1 MLDLIK
7 METYK
12 LRTTKLFIIL
22 AAVVFAVNG
31 IFSAVVPIVTKMFTP
46 DHTAPATNL
55 SEAVSSPFMF
65 SLLLIP
71 VFISAVSFLYSDFT
85 GGYIKN
91 IAGQVGDRGKLVIAK
106 FIVLGLHN
114 LIFFV
119 LGALSGLLGTA
130 IGGQIVMDGAIL
142 GGVMTLLLKWLLS
155 MAVCSILL
163 FFAVGIR
170 NKVLAS
176 IVAVV
181 FSVSALSLVYLAVN
195 TAAMNVLKI
204 EGFDLGAYMP
214 DALMNSVNAVNGT
227 LVVNGL
233 VVAAVFIGLFVTLT
247 YMVFKKRDVK

>member
-1 MLDLIK
+1 MSD
-7 METYK
+7 TV
-12 LRTTKLFIIL
+12 IL
-22 AAVVFAVNG
+22 EQINKQGAEGN
-31 IFSAVVPIVTKMFTP
+31 
-46 DHTAPATNL
+46 
-55 SEAVSSPFMF
+55 EALARAIEGGG
-65 SLLLIP
+65 SLNHMI
-71 VFISAVSFLYSDFT
+71 
-85 GGYIKN
+85 
-91 IAGQVGDRGKLVIAK
+91 
-106 FIVLGLHN
+106 
-114 LIFFV
+114 
-119 LGALSGLLGTA
+119 
-130 IGGQIVMDGAIL
+130 GAIL

-214 DALMNSVNAVNGT
+214 DALMNSVNAVTGN

-233 VVAAVFIGLFVTLT
+233 VVAAVFIALFVTLT